1 MYGGATWS
9 RGPPRGRPGPRGH
22 VRSGG
27 PSSGSLP
34 PGPIG
39 VWWAIRRPGPAA
51 GGTGGRVWQRR
62 LGWGRLAWSPEKR
75 DSGPDSPDAGASG
88 PGGGAGR
95 RPIGG
100 RDGATASP
108 RACPMDYKSRF
119 SAVSCRGAWRSGEPR
134 GSEDL
139 FWLQAGVARGAKG
152 PFFCGGNAMR
162 RARAVF
168 AQDNPGAVS
177 PQPSPPE
184 SPPESPPGGSLRRAL
199 AVAFSTLTPY
209 HPLIPQ

>member
-39 VWWAIRRPGPAA
+39 VWWAFRRPGPAA
-51 GGTGGRVWQRR
+51 RAAVCGRGAWGGVG
-62 LGWGRLAWSPEKR
+62 LAWSPEKR

-95 RPIGG
+95 PPIGG
-100 RDGATASP
+100 RDGATASR

-119 SAVSCRGAWRSGEPR
+119 SAVSCHGAWRSGEPR

-139 FWLQAGVARGAKG
+139 FWLQAGVRICAEGRFMVQEA
-152 PFFCGGNAMR
+152 P
-162 RARAVF
+162 
-168 AQDNPGAVS
+168 
-177 PQPSPPE
+177 
-184 SPPESPPGGSLRRAL
+184 LRRG
-199 AVAFSTLTPY
+199 FQPRC
-209 HPLIPQ
+209 PLSCELGLLYPQLRTFRGPRWTSGFAE